1 MNWVDMLFLVIL
13 AAGLLWGMQR
23 GIAAQLISL
32 LSLFLA
38 VVLALLFYT
47 DLAAL
52 LRPVLHGVSRQGLDT
67 IAFLFLLVALSN
79 VINYAV
85 RASTIPPEGRRRD
98 PAPGV
103 TELEAALADG
113 ANRFILAP
121 ITMLGS
127 MALALVLTCVWFG
140 VASSVLRD
148 SLLHPWLAYDGIR
161 AFLYHGL
168 GGSTVVSLLNGA
180 FREAYPSVVPL
191 ISEELGSPLMA
202 LIRRFNEL
210 PL

>member
-13 AAGLLWGMQR
+13 AAGPLWGMQR

-38 VVLALLFYT
+38 VALALLLYS

-113 ANRFILAP
+113 ANRLILAP
-121 ITMLGS
+121 ISMLGS
-127 MALALVLTCVWFG
+127 MALSLILTCVWFG

-161 AFLYHGL
+161 TFIFRGL
-168 GGSTVVSLLNGA
+168 SGSTIVSVLDGA
-180 FREAYPSVVPL
+180 FRETYSSIAPL
-191 ISEELGSPLMA
+191 MFEELSSPLMA
-202 LIRRFNEL
+202 LLDRLNKL